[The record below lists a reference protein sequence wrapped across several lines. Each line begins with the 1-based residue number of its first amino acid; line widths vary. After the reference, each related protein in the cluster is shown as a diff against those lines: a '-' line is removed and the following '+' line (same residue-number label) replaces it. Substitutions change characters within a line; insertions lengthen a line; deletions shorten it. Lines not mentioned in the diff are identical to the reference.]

1 MIIDWDGFEK
11 ILHYILYTDLQVAPS
26 EHPLVFTDPTLNTT
40 VNREK
45 LIETCFNTFNT
56 QAVMLLDKGV
66 LPLISVVK
74 TTGVVVNIGYTST
87 KIVPVEEGFPI
98 THAIRTFD
106 VGGRDITDYLRRLL
120 SQKGYSFESSTEH
133 EIVRD
138 IKEKLCYVALDA
150 EEELKSEKAK
160 IEVSYTLPDGEK
172 ITISTERFTAP
183 ECLFN
188 PAVLGIEGKNLSELI
203 VDAVQNCDESIR
215 NKLYE
220 NIVLC
225 GGTASFSGLKERLQK
240 ELSAVLPETTKIN
253 IITPEAP
260 SYAEWIG
267 ASIIASRKSSNRLWI
282 TKKEYEERGPD
293 IIRQKRDMFITSQ
306 SSEEELGEKLG
317 KPIVIDMGTE
327 LTKAGYAGEYQ
338 PRSVIPTII
347 GYPKYESLMTDV
359 EHYTREYYVGEEAL
373 NLKGVLRI
381 TEVVGKGLG
390 EPLEGPGVRIEEEK
404 VLEEEA
410 FEEKIE
416 EIMEEEVLEEK
427 DMFFKEE
434 KEIER
439 LRTEHEPKVPKPAE
453 KKARKKEAPPPKTA
467 AAAPVPS
474 EEVLDELARA
484 DRGLEDERFPLTEE
498 EYLTHALERKASL
511 IYWERMCLEKEF
523 DLIVSLHKKEVK
535 VEAPLGT
542 TVEEFETI
550 YKIPREGTVRIIPV
564 CGACNIS
571 PAYRDVK
578 VKELD
583 KETRAEFKVVP
594 LKIGTYDLAV
604 EFQWVRQ
611 DGTVEP
617 LGKEQTKVTI
627 QEKPIELT
635 IDGVTFK
642 VSNRVPA
649 VASMCGSFFG
659 FTSFIL
665 GRAGIDL
672 RESLIRSAA
681 VISSGLAAIL
691 MILFAVMLL
700 FKGLKPLM
708 KEISISISK

>member
-26 EHPLVFTDPTLNTT
+26 EHPLVFTDPTLNPET
-40 VNREK
+40 NREK
-45 LIETCFNTFNT
+45 LIEICFNTFNA

-74 TTGVVVNIGYTST
+74 TTGIVVNIGYMFTE
-87 KIVPVEEGFPI
+87 IVPVEEGFPI

-106 VGGRDITDYLRRLL
+106 LGGRDITEYLRRLL
-120 SQKGYSFESSTEH
+120 RQKGYSFESSTER

-138 IKEKLCYVALDA
+138 IKEKLCYVALNP
-150 EEELKSEKAK
+150 EEELKGEKAK

-172 ITISTERFTAP
+172 ITITTERFTAP

-188 PAVLGIEGKNLSELI
+188 PAALGIEGKNLSELI
-203 VDAVQNCDESIR
+203 VDAIRNCDESIR

-225 GGTASFSGLKERLQK
+225 GGTASLSGLKERLQK

-267 ASIIASRKSSNRLWI
+267 ASIIASKKSSNRLWI

-293 IIRQKRDMFITSQ
+293 IIHQKRNMFITSQ
-306 SSEEELGEKLG
+306 GSEEEIGEKLG
-317 KPIVIDMGTE
+317 NPIVIDMGTK

-347 GYPKYESLMTDV
+347 GYPKYESIMTDV
-359 EHYTREYYVGEEAL
+359 EHYTREYYIGEEAL

-390 EPLEGPGVRIEEEK
+390 EPLEEPSVRIEEK
-404 VLEEEA
+404 QVLEEEA
-410 FEEKIE
+410 FEEEIE
-416 EIMEEEVLEEK
+416 EITEEEELEEK

-434 KEIER
+434 KEEER
-439 LRTEHEPKVPKPAE
+439 LRAELKPEAPKPAD
-453 KKARKKEAPPPKTA
+453 KKARKKEAAPPITPA
-467 AAAPVPS
+467 AGPAPS
-474 EEVLDELARA
+474 EEVLDELARD
-484 DRGLEDERFPLTEE
+484 DRSLEVEKVPLTEE
-498 EYLTHALERKASL
+498 EYLTSALERKASL

-542 TVEEFETI
+542 TVEEFETV
-550 YKIPREGTVRIIPV
+550 YKIPREGNVRIIPI

-571 PAYRDVK
+571 PAFRDVK

-583 KETRAEFKVVP
+583 RETRAEFKVVP
-594 LKIGTYDLAV
+594 LKEGTYDLTI
-604 EFQWVRQ
+604 EFQFIRK
-611 DGTVEP
+611 DGEVQP

-649 VASMCGSFFG
+649 IASMCGSFFG
-659 FTSFIL
+659 FTSFVL

-672 RESLIRSAA
+672 RESVIRSAA
-681 VISSGLAAIL
+681 AISSGLAAIL
-691 MILFAVMLL
+691 MIFFAVMLL

-708 KEISISISK
+708 KEITISLTK

>member
-1 MIIDWDGFEK
+1 MILDWDGFEK
-11 ILHYILYTDLQVAPS
+11 ILHYILYTNLQVEPS
-26 EHPLVFTDPTLNTT
+26 EHPLVFTDPTLNPAA
-40 VNREK
+40 NREK
-45 LIETCFNTFNT
+45 LVEICFDTFNV
-56 QAVMLLDKGV
+56 QAVMLLDKGI
-66 LPLISVVK
+66 LPLISVGK

-87 KIVPVEEGFPI
+87 EIVPVEEGFPI
-98 THAIRTFD
+98 THAIRTFE
-106 VGGRDITDYLRRLL
+106 VGGESITDYLRRLL
-120 SQKGYSFESSTEH
+120 RQRDYSFESSTER

-138 IKEKLCYVALDA
+138 IKEKLCYVAVDP
-150 EEELKSEKAK
+150 EEELKGEKAK

-203 VDAVQNCDESIR
+203 VDAVRNCDASIR
-215 NKLYE
+215 NELYE

-225 GGTASFSGLKERLQK
+225 GGTASLSGLKERLQK
-240 ELSAVLPETTKIN
+240 ELTAILPETTKIN

-267 ASIIASRKSSNRLWI
+267 ANIIASRKSSNRLWI

-293 IIRQKRDMFITSQ
+293 IIRQKIDMFITSQ
-306 SSEEELGEKLG
+306 GSEEELGEKLG
-317 KPIVIDMGTE
+317 KPIVIDMGAE
-327 LTKAGYAGEYQ
+327 LTKAGYAGEDQ
-338 PRSVIPTII
+338 PRTVFPTII
-347 GYPKYESLMTDV
+347 GYPKYESIMTDV

-373 NLKGVLRI
+373 NLKGVLRL

-390 EPLEGPGVRIEEEK
+390 EPLEGLGAGIEEE
-404 VLEEEA
+404 E
-410 FEEKIE
+410 
-416 EIMEEEVLEEK
+416 
-427 DMFFKEE
+427 DMFIKEE
-434 KEIER
+434 KEEER
-439 LRTEHEPKVPKPAE
+439 LREELKPQVPKVSE
-453 KKARKKEAPPPKTA
+453 KKARKKEAPPPETA
-467 AAAPVPS
+467 ATAPAPA
-474 EEVLDELARA
+474 EEILDELARA
-484 DRGLEDERFPLTEE
+484 DRDLEVEKVPLTEE
-498 EYLTHALERKASL
+498 EYLTRALERKASL

-535 VEAPLGT
+535 VEAPLGA
-542 TVEEFETI
+542 TVEEFETV
-550 YKIPREGTVRIIPV
+550 YKIPREGNVRIIPV

-571 PAYRDVK
+571 PAYRDIK

-594 LKIGTYDLAV
+594 LKVGTYDLAV

-649 VASMCGSFFG
+649 FASIFGSFFG
-659 FTSFIL
+659 FTSFVL

-681 VISSGLAAIL
+681 AISSGLAAVL

-708 KEISISISK
+708 KEISISFTK

>member
-11 ILHYILYTDLQVAPS
+11 ILHYILYTDLKVASS
-26 EHPLVFTDPTLNTT
+26 EHPLVFTDPTLNPEA
-40 VNREK
+40 NREK
-45 LIETCFNTFNT
+45 LIEICFNTFNA

-74 TTGVVVNIGYTST
+74 TTGIVVNIGYMFTE
-87 KIVPVEEGFPI
+87 IVPVEEGFPI
-98 THAIRTFD
+98 AHAIRTFD
-106 VGGRDITDYLRRLL
+106 VGGRDITVYLSRLL
-120 SQKGYSFESSTEH
+120 RQKGYSLESSTER
-133 EIVRD
+133 EIVRY
-138 IKEKLCYVALDA
+138 IKEKLCYVSLNP
-150 EEELKSEKAK
+150 EEELKGEKAK

-172 ITISTERFTAP
+172 ITITIERFTAP

-188 PAVLGIEGKNLSELI
+188 PAALGIEGKNLSELI
-203 VDAVQNCDESIR
+203 VDAIRSCDESIR

-225 GGTASFSGLKERLQK
+225 GGTASLSGLKERLQK
-240 ELSAVLPETTKIN
+240 ELSDVLPETTKIN
-253 IITPEAP
+253 IITPEAT
-260 SYAEWIG
+260 SYSEWIG
-267 ASIIASRKSSNRLWI
+267 ASIIASKKSSNRLWI

-293 IIRQKRDMFITSQ
+293 IIHQKRKMFITSQ
-306 SSEEELGEKLG
+306 GPEEELGEKLG
-317 KPIVIDMGTE
+317 TPIVIDMGTK

-347 GYPKYESLMTDV
+347 GYPKYESIMTDV

-373 NLKGVLRI
+373 NLKGVLKI
-381 TEVVGKGLG
+381 TEVVGKGVG
-390 EPLEGPGVRIEEEK
+390 EPLEEPSVRIEEEK
-404 VLEEEA
+404 VLEKQV
-410 FEEKIE
+410 FEEEIE
-416 EIMEEEVLEEK
+416 EITEKEELEE
-427 DMFFKEE
+427 DMLFKGEKEE
-434 KEIER
+434 ER
-439 LRTEHEPKVPKPAE
+439 LRAELKPEVPKPAD
-453 KKARKKEAPPPKTA
+453 KKARKKEAAPPTPVA
-467 AAAPVPS
+467 AGPAPS
-474 EEVLDELARA
+474 EEVLDELAKD
-484 DRGLEDERFPLTEE
+484 DRGFEDVRVPLTEE
-498 EYLTHALERKASL
+498 GYLTSVLERKASL

-550 YKIPREGTVRIIPV
+550 YKIPREGNVRIIPI

-594 LKIGTYDLAV
+594 LKVGTYDLLV
-604 EFQWVRQ
+604 EFQWVKQ

-642 VSNRVPA
+642 VSNKVPA
-649 VASMCGSFFG
+649 IASICGSFFG
-659 FTSFIL
+659 FTSFVL
-665 GRAGIDL
+665 GQAGIDL
-672 RESLIRSAA
+672 QESVIRSTAA
-681 VISSGLAAIL
+681 ISSGLAAIL
-691 MILFAVMLL
+691 MILFAAMLL

-708 KEISISISK
+708 KEISISFTK